1 MSGPRPGTRP
11 GTAPRRRRWLP
22 LALVVAFVVMPIVEI
37 YVLIQ
42 VGQVIGGWWTVLLL
56 LLGGVVGS
64 WLVRREGARA
74 WRALQEALRRGAVP
88 GREIADGAL
97 VLVGGTLLL
106 TPGFVTDALGVL
118 LVLPLTRPLWRRL
131 LGQAITRRLL
141 VAGPPPGPAGF
152 PGFPGFPGGPGG
164 PGGGPGRPGPRR
176 PGPGT
181 TNPGPAGSGPVVRGE
196 VVDDEQ

>member
-1 MSGPRPGTRP
+1 M
-11 GTAPRRRRWLP
+11 
-22 LALVVAFVVMPIVEI
+22 ALVVAFVVMPVVEI
-37 YVLIQ
+37 YVLIR
-42 VGQVIGGWWTVLLL
+42 VGQVVGGWWTVLLL

-118 LVLPLTRPLWRRL
+118 LVLPLTRPWWRRL

-141 VAGPPPGPAGF
+141 VTATPPGGAAT
-152 PGFPGFPGGPGG
+152 
-164 PGGGPGRPGPRR
+164 RPGPRR

-181 TNPGPAGSGPVVRGE
+181 TNPGPPGAGPVVRGE
-196 VVDDEQ
+196 VVDDGPP

>member
-1 MSGPRPGTRP
+1 MSAPRSGR
-11 GTAPRRRRWLP
+11 APRRRRWVS

-56 LLGGVVGS
+56 VLGGVVGS

-131 LGQAITRRLL
+131 LGQAISRRLL
-141 VAGPPPGPAGF
+141 VAGSPPASGGF
-152 PGFPGFPGGPGG
+152 PGFPGFPGAGNGSPGPSGPGA
-164 PGGGPGRPGPRR
+164 
-176 PGPGT
+176 
-181 TNPGPAGSGPVVRGE
+181 TNPGPRGSGPVVRGE
-196 VVDDEQ
+196 VVDDG

>member
-1 MSGPRPGTRP
+1 MSAGRP
-11 GTAPRRRRWLP
+11 APRRHRWLP
-22 LALVVAFVVMPIVEI
+22 LGLLVAFVVMPIVEI
-37 YVLIQ
+37 YLLIQ

-56 LLGGVVGS
+56 LLGGVIGS

-74 WRALQEALRRGAVP
+74 WRALQEALHRGAVP

-131 LGQAITRRLL
+131 LGRAITRRLL
-141 VAGPPPGPAGF
+141 VTAPPPGAGGLGGF
-152 PGFPGFPGGPGG
+152 PGFPGAPRGPGPFG
-164 PGGGPGRPGPRR
+164 AGGAGAR
-176 PGPGT
+176 GT
-181 TNPGPAGSGPVVRGE
+181 TNPGPHGQGPVVRGE
-196 VVDDEQ
+196 IVDD

>member
-1 MSGPRPGTRP
+1 M
-11 GTAPRRRRWLP
+11 P
-22 LALVVAFVVMPIVEI
+22 LVLVLAFVVMPVVEI

-42 VGQVIGGWWTVLLL
+42 VGQVVGGWWTVLLL

-131 LGQAITRRLL
+131 LGQAITRRL
-141 VAGPPPGPAGF
+141 VTGGPAGPAGF
-152 PGFPGFPGGPGG
+152 PGFPGFPGGQ
-164 PGGGPGRPGPRR
+164 

-181 TNPGPAGSGPVVRGE
+181 TNPGPRGSGPVVRGE
-196 VVDDEQ
+196 VVDDEGAS

>member
-1 MSGPRPGTRP
+1 MSSTRP

-22 LALVVAFVVMPIVEI
+22 LLLVVAFVVMPIVEI

-74 WRALQEALRRGAVP
+74 WRALQDALRRGAVP

-106 TPGFVTDALGVL
+106 APGFVTDALGVL

-141 VAGPPPGPAGF
+141 VAGPPAGPGGF
-152 PGFPGFPGGPGG
+152 PGFPGFPGGAPGG
-164 PGGGPGRPGPRR
+164 PQGGPGRPGPQR

-196 VVDDEQ
+196 VVDDE

>member
-1 MSGPRPGTRP
+1 V
-11 GTAPRRRRWLP
+11 P
-22 LALVVAFVVMPIVEI
+22 LVLVVAFVVMPIVEI

-56 LLGGVVGS
+56 LLGGVIGS

-74 WRALQEALRRGAVP
+74 WRALQEALRRGSVP

-106 TPGFVTDALGVL
+106 APGFVTDAIGVL

-141 VAGPPPGPAGF
+141 VAAPPPGGTGPPGF
-152 PGFPGFPGGPGG
+152 PGFPGFPGAGPPRGPGAGAPRGPGG
-164 PGGGPGRPGPRR
+164 PGPRR
-176 PGPGT
+176 PGT
-181 TNPGPAGSGPVVRGE
+181 TNPGPPGSGPVIRGE
-196 VVDDEQ
+196 VVEDD